1 MQYGPQ
7 IPSILRSDPNIEIVH
22 NVIITVRMPLVKDFF
37 PSGVAAMSSNMPKNI
52 PKVIDLFS
60 GAGGLSLGAARA
72 GFEICG
78 AVDSDPGALGVHAK
92 NFPGTLHSNG
102 DVSELTGHS
111 LRRLFGLPSETVTGI
126 MGGPPCQGF
135 SNMGRRD
142 LYDTRNRLFTHF
154 FRVVNEARPAFFL
167 AENVLGILQKQYAE
181 MVESSLA
188 QVSRDYVV
196 LDPIKI
202 CAADY
207 GAPTSR
213 TRVFFFG
220 YLPDLMGKLTAGSFG
235 APCDVKPVLVRDAL
249 DGLPVRV
256 DPKWQKE
263 EDGWRKS
270 ESRGT
275 GYFAVRLQ
283 GCVPSGVGDAAA
295 LKRLANEGL
304 SSGTLGTRHS
314 SEVAKRYAAL
324 KHGERDR
331 VSKAQRL
338 DPDGF
343 CPTLRAGTGPDRGSY
358 QAVRPIHPVAHRV
371 ITPREG
377 ARLQGF
383 PDWFTFSPSKWHSFR
398 QIGNSVSPI
407 VAERILNVIWASL
420 H

>member
-1 MQYGPQ
+1 M
-7 IPSILRSDPNIEIVH
+7 
-22 NVIITVRMPLVKDFF
+22 
-37 PSGVAAMSSNMPKNI
+37 SGQVSENI

-72 GFEICG
+72 GFEIRG
-78 AVDSDPGALGVHAK
+78 AVDSDPQALGVHAK
-92 NFPGTLHSNG
+92 NFPRGCHSNA
-102 DVSELTGHS
+102 DVSELTGAS
-111 LRRLFGLPSETVTGI
+111 LGSLFGLPSGTITGI
-126 MGGPPCQGF
+126 IGGPPCQGF

-142 LYDTRNRLFTHF
+142 VSDTRNQLFAHF
-154 FRVVNEARPAFFL
+154 FRVVNEAHPAFFL
-167 AENVLGILQKQYAE
+167 AENVLGILHEQHTE
-181 MVESSLA
+181 MVESALA
-188 QVSRDYVV
+188 QLSRDYVV

-220 YLPDLMGKLTAGSFG
+220 YLPDRMEKLSSNSFN
-235 APCDVKPVLVRDAL
+235 PPSNPESVLVRDAL
-249 DGLPVRV
+249 KGLPAHV

-263 EDGWRKS
+263 EDGWRRS
-270 ESRGT
+270 ESHGN
-275 GYFAVRLQ
+275 GYFSIRLQ
-283 GCVPSGVGDAAA
+283 GCVPSGVGDSVA
-295 LKRLANEGL
+295 LQRLATEGL
-304 SSGTLGTRHS
+304 SSGTLGTVHS
-314 SEVAKRYAAL
+314 CKVAKRYAAL
-324 KHGERDR
+324 KHGERDK

-338 DPDGF
+338 DPQGF

-358 QAVRPIHPVAHRV
+358 QAVRPIHPVAPRV

-407 VAERILNVIWASL
+407 VAERVLDVIRASL